1 MIGRY
6 VLKLARCMQCTRGFA
21 AHKRESLYSNPR
33 IKKPAVPQ
41 SISEMKR
48 VREYVREFKDTPGK
62 SLNECA
68 SRNLRAIVREASKDT
83 EFATFLESFKK
94 NHSKSFKRVVDMR
107 TDEQAAELLE
117 KTFKEREDDME
128 MAEEFRRRRK
138 IANLYNMPPDQDE
151 DKELPPQYQ
160 EWLDRI
166 EVRSKREIDFFREES
181 QALDYSVKTKP
192 IREAKELDQMFFT
205 WQKFGLMILHADS
218 ITNITRLK

>member
-1 MIGRY
+1 
-6 VLKLARCMQCTRGFA
+6 
-21 AHKRESLYSNPR
+21 
-33 IKKPAVPQ
+33 
-41 SISEMKR
+41 
-48 VREYVREFKDTPGK
+48 
-62 SLNECA
+62 
-68 SRNLRAIVREASKDT
+68 
-83 EFATFLESFKK
+83 
-94 NHSKSFKRVVDMR
+94 
-107 TDEQAAELLE
+107 
-117 KTFKEREDDME
+117 ME